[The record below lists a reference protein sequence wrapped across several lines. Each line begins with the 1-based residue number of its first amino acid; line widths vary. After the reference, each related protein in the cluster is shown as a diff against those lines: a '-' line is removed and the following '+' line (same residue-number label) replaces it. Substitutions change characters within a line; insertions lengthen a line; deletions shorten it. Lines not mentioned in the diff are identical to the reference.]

1 MINYLKGAQVRYVI
15 FPSAHQTGQER
26 TGASSHLPAHF
37 NAVGSPEHSERAG
50 EFMPTTVPA
59 NFHGWWITRLP
70 QIPLVTIA
78 NYLSVNDR
86 NNLGKTCVKL
96 RENLI
101 ASGIIERPTISPTSW
116 LTVELD
122 RVGYPLHPNECHNRL
137 MQTYPIESV
146 LRIWAPGED
155 GIWRREAAFP
165 CRSEYLYHDDILF
178 IPRGFYDEGGYLLLI
193 FQRSDHGVWSETQR
207 LNFNDL
213 YNLPDSEIDTFPS
226 LERITEITLSPDH
239 RSLAC
244 RTAKNTVALLGLG
257 IDGKWQHRGRFQY
270 AHKEQFSHDG
280 HHVALNLDGSIF
292 FMSKNDDGLW
302 VNNGEICLDSEPDK
316 MEFSS
321 DNRHFVTYFTDAGED
336 SDSAS
341 IELDLFFVIV
351 AGLSQQGRWSEKMR
365 INKLPEQQS
374 QDFTLLTK
382 FSPDGKHLVVGTSTD
397 FEVWTLNDNKW
408 VLSRQGAIE
417 FSPNRGYGL
426 LDDYSFVEFISN
438 FEFILFGAEDASLW
452 TQTPSG
458 SWSSSLVF
466 PCGDNTV
473 PVTSPDGNTIFNQKR
488 SASAELWSRRDGW
501 EKLTIDYPVEHAHF
515 NNDSSLLAMSCDNRL
530 IIFRK
535 SISGCWQEKCQ
546 LKIDGEIYRHSF
558 SQCGR
563 TINVHYRRGT
573 RSFMTLWRIAQDN
586 D

>member
-1 MINYLKGAQVRYVI
+1 MI
-15 FPSAHQTGQER
+15 FSSAHQTARDR
-26 TGASSHLPAHF
+26 TRASGHVSAHF

-50 EFMPTTVPA
+50 GYMPTTVAA

-96 RENLI
+96 RKNLI
-101 ASGIIERPTISPTSW
+101 TSGIIERPTISLTPW

-122 RVGYPLHPNECHNRL
+122 RVGYPLHTNGCHNRL
-137 MQTYPIESV
+137 MQTYSIESV

-165 CRSEYLYHDDILF
+165 CGIKYLYHDDILF
-178 IPRGFYDEGGYLLLI
+178 IPRGFDDEGGYLLLI
-193 FQRSDHGVWSETQR
+193 LQRSGDGVWSETQR

-213 YNLPDSEIDTFPS
+213 YNLPDSEIDTSPS
-226 LERITEITLSPDH
+226 LETITEITLSPDH

-257 IDGKWQHRGRFQY
+257 IDGKWQHRGRCQY
-270 AHKEQFSHDG
+270 AQQEQFSHDG
-280 HHVALNLDGSIF
+280 HHVALSWGGVIF
-292 FMSKNDDGLW
+292 IMSKNDDGLW
-302 VNNGEICLDSEPDK
+302 VHNGEICLDSEPDK
-316 MEFSS
+316 MEFSP

-341 IELDLFFVIV
+341 IELELFFVIV
-351 AGLSQQGRWSEKMR
+351 AGLRHQGRWSEKMR
-365 INKLPEQQS
+365 IDKIPARQS
-374 QDFTLLTK
+374 QDFTFLTK

-397 FEVWTLNDNKW
+397 IEVWTLNDNKW
-408 VLSRQGAIE
+408 VLARRGATA

-426 LDDYSFVEFISN
+426 LDDFSIVEFISN
-438 FEFILFGAEDASLW
+438 VEFILFGAEEASLW

-466 PCGDNTV
+466 PNCDNTL
-473 PVTSPDGNTIFNQKR
+473 PVASPDGNTIFYQNR
-488 SASAELWSRRDGW
+488 SASAELWSRGDGW
-501 EKLTIDYPVEHAHF
+501 EKLTIDYPIEQAQF
-515 NNDSSLLAMSCDNRL
+515 NNDSTLLAMRCDNRL
-530 IIFRK
+530 IIFSK
-535 SISGCWQEKCQ
+535 STSGCWQEKCQ
-546 LKIDGEIYRHSF
+546 LKIDGEIYRYCF

-563 TINVHYRRGT
+563 TINAHYRRGS
-573 RSFMTLWRIAQDN
+573 RPFMTLWRITQDN